1 MSGIV
6 NSTGAVSGIIG
17 TTVGTPAGG
26 VTTAVGNV
34 TAASSLNGVGVDE
47 DLSFTPTSVIF
58 HFSTAVN
65 SDSIGIGFCGPS
77 NENQSSY
84 IKTLTAAPSVFA
96 LENGTYAILSQSG
109 GGSSNRATCT
119 LGTDKFTLTWTKVG
133 SPEAGNVYIKYMAM
147 K

>member
-6 NSTGAVSGIIG
+6 NSTGAVSGVIG

-34 TAASSLNGVGVDE
+34 TASSALTSAVDE

-58 HFSTAVN
+58 HYSSAVD
-65 SDSIGIGFCGPS
+65 SDTIGIGFCGPS
-77 NENQSSY
+77 NEQQCSY
-84 IKTLTAAPSVFA
+84 IKTLTDAPSVFA